1 ASITFT
7 AGANL
12 IACNLNSGGGDVSL
26 TAGASSSG
34 ILSARTILTAGAG
47 NISMQANFTGAGSG
61 IITQTGRAVGQAIN
75 ISAAGSVTVDAVR
88 GTSVSVTTNNGSIS
102 SSAANPIQSSAQ
114 LTLSAT

>member
-1 ASITFT
+1 
-7 AGANL
+7 
-12 IACNLNSGGGDVSL
+12 
-26 TAGASSSG
+26 
-34 ILSARTILTAGAG
+34 TAGAG

-61 IITQTGRAVGQAIN
+61 IIMQTGSAVGQAVT

-114 LTLSAT
+114 LTLSATTGIAVNTLASSIQASNSTSGNIGITQAAAPVQALTTAG